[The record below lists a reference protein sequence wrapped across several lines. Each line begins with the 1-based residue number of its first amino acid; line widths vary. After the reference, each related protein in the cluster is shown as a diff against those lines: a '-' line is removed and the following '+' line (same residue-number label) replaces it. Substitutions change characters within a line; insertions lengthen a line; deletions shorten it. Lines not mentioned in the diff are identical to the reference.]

1 MALWCRHHK
10 SLDPVEWTLK
20 YKRGGSQDSN
30 LDPYDRVVKVG
41 EGWVDLV
48 NTPLSLQGCQ
58 MSKYPTG
65 ACTIKLFTAV
75 IYGFS

>member
-1 MALWCRHHK
+1 MD
-10 SLDPVEWTLK
+10 SVEWTLK
-20 YKRGGSQDSN
+20 YKRGGSQDRKRE
-30 LDPYDRVVKVG
+30 PYNEVVKVG

-58 MSKYPTG
+58 MSKYLTG